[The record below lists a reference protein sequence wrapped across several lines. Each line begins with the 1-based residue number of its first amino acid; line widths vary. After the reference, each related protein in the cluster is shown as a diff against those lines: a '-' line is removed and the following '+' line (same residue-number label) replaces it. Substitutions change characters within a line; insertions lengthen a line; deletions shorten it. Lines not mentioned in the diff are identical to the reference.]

1 MCEGLGPRYYKKLI
15 KTSGRGVRQNKS
27 EMHYR
32 GEGKLFFAERNIS
45 EIFEHFENF
54 ENFEILKI
62 FKILKFFILLNLF
75 YLLIFLIF

>member
-15 KTSGRGVRQNKS
+15 KTRGRGVRQNKS

-62 FKILKFFILLNLF
+62 FKI
-75 YLLIFLIF
+75 